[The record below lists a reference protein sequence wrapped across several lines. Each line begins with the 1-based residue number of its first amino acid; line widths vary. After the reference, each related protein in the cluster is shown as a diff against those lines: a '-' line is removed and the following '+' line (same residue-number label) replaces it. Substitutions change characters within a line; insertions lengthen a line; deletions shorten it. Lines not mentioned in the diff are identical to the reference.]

1 MTQVEDGWRRRQ
13 FVDYYEQHYWPVVR
27 YLRRRNSAA
36 PARDLAAET
45 FLVAWRRSDQA
56 LERGLPWLLRTA
68 SLTLRN
74 WERSQRRGDNLV
86 QRIGAQQPDTDAD
99 PALAH
104 GDRQWVR
111 DAVRQLP
118 MKDRELLLL
127 VTWEGLEV
135 RDAARVVG
143 CSPAAAAVRLHRAR
157 RRLRALLEPSPPTD
171 YSLTAEVSR

>member
-1 MTQVEDGWRRRQ
+1 MNQDEDDRRRRR
-13 FVDYYEQHYWPVVR
+13 FGGYYEQHYWRVVR
-27 YLRRRNSAA
+27 YVQRRNAGA
-36 PARDLAAET
+36 PARDIAAET

-74 WERSQRRGDNLV
+74 WERTQRRGERLV
-86 QRIGAQQPDTDAD
+86 QRIAAEPPSAGGD
-99 PALAH
+99 PAVAH

-118 MKDRELLLL
+118 AKDRELLLL
-127 VTWEGLEV
+127 VTWEGLDV
-135 RDAARVVG
+135 RDAASVVG

-157 RRLRALLEPSPPTD
+157 RRLRDLLEPHPTPD
-171 YSLTAEVSR
+171 FALTAEVS